1 MYARLAAAKCSENME
16 SLNSAAHFCAHS
28 AFTLGWRVG
37 VDIGGAFTDLLALNE
52 ETGEL
57 KWVKIESTPKDYS
70 QAVRET
76 LSRSKLDLSKTRHLV
91 HGQTVVINTIITRSG
106 SKVGLVTTDGFDI
119 LEIGRANRRDLF
131 NLKYSKPEPFVPRYL
146 TAGVK
151 ERIGADGNIIT
162 PLDGDEVKRAVKE
175 LSGKG
180 CNAIA
185 VSLINSYA
193 NPIHEQK
200 AGEIAVST
208 LEQASL
214 RPFVTLGHELSRE
227 WREYERTSTAVLN
240 AYVQPE
246 LDAYVTVIENTLS
259 RMNFKGT
266 FFVMLAAA
274 GMATST
280 FAKKY
285 PIFTVEG
292 GPVAG
297 IVGGT
302 VLAEILGYRD
312 LIVLD
317 GGSTTTKA
325 GLVKGLLPRI
335 TTEYYVD
342 RDRFRPGY
350 PLKVPVVE
358 VIEVGNGGT
367 SIAWVDDVGALKVGP
382 KATGADPG
390 PVCYGKGGLEPTLTD
405 AYVIAGYL
413 NSKYLLGGELEIHR
427 DMAEKA
433 LMKLASKFSVSAE
446 EMADAIIRVSND
458 QAAHVIRLVSVQK
471 GFDPREFTLIAHGG
485 SGPMFAPFI
494 ATELQIPRI
503 VVPAIPAGVFNA
515 WGMLVADI
523 RHDIV
528 HTDVMKIGDKQTAAA
543 HIDDIFNGLEKRLQD
558 TFKSERIDISTVSTI
573 RYGDMRYYGQ
583 EHTIKVPLMSG
594 KITSKE
600 IGEIEERFIEAHR
613 REYGFI
619 LENDPVEM
627 VNFHVAGLS
636 KVKRPSLQK
645 LSEKGRSMAKALK
658 EEREVYLG
666 RDKRTR
672 KLPIYQKDRL
682 PLNKPLKGPAIVEE
696 ITSTIVITEGFKAI
710 VDKYGNVIL
719 TRK

>member
-1 MYARLAAAKCSENME
+1 M
-16 SLNSAAHFCAHS
+16 
-28 AFTLGWRVG
+28 GWRVG
-37 VDIGGAFTDLLALNE
+37 VDIGGAFTDLLALND

-57 KWVKIESTPKDYS
+57 KWAKVESTPKDYS
-70 QAVRET
+70 EAVRET
-76 LSRSKLDLSKTRHLV
+76 LSRSKLDLSETRHLV

-131 NLKYSKPEPFVPRYL
+131 NLKYRKPEPFVPRYL
-146 TAGVK
+146 TAWVK
-151 ERIGADGNIIT
+151 ERIGADGKIIT
-162 PLDGDEVKRAVKE
+162 PLDENEVKRAVKE

-180 CNAIA
+180 CSAIA
-185 VSLINSYA
+185 VSFINSYA
-193 NPIHEQK
+193 NPLHEQK
-200 AGEIAVST
+200 AGEVAVDT
-208 LEQASL
+208 LQEAGL

-246 LDAYVTVIENTLS
+246 LDAYVTVLENTLS
-259 RMNFKGT
+259 KMNFKGT

-274 GMATST
+274 GMATSS

-297 IVGGT
+297 IVGAT
-302 VLAEILGYRD
+302 ALAEILGYSD

-335 TTEYYVD
+335 TTEYHVD

-350 PLKVPVVE
+350 PVKVPVVE
-358 VIEVGNGGT
+358 VVEVGNGGT

-382 KATGADPG
+382 RAAGADPG
-390 PVCYGKGGLEPTLTD
+390 PVCYGKGGSEPTLTD
-405 AYVIAGYL
+405 AYVVAGYL
-413 NSKYLLGGELEIHR
+413 NPQYLLGGELKIHR
-427 DMAEKA
+427 DMAENA
-433 LMKLASKFSVSAE
+433 LTKLASKFSVSLE

-471 GFDPREFTLIAHGG
+471 GFDPRDFTLIAHGG

-503 VVPAIPAGVFNA
+503 VVPSIPAGVFNA

-528 HTDVMKIGDKQTAAA
+528 HTHVMKISDREAAA
-543 HIDDIFNGLEKRLQD
+543 PLIDQPFRSLEERLLD
-558 TFKSERIDISTVSTI
+558 TFKSEGIDVSSVSAI

-594 KITSKE
+594 RISPKE
-600 IGEIEERFIEAHR
+600 MGEIERRFIDAHR
-613 REYGFI
+613 REYGFV
-619 LENDPVEM
+619 LENNPVEI
-627 VNFHVAGLS
+627 VNFHVAGIS

-645 LSEKGRSMAKALK
+645 LSDKGRSMTKALK
-658 EEREVYLG
+658 EEREIYLG
-666 RDKRTR
+666 RVKKTK
-672 KLPIYQKDRL
+672 KLPIYQKDAL
-682 PLNKPLKGPAIVEE
+682 PLSKPFKGPAIIEE
-696 ITSTIVITEGFKAI
+696 VTSTIVVTEDFKAI
-710 VDKYGNVIL
+710 MDKFGNVIL
-719 TRK
+719 TKR

>member
-1 MYARLAAAKCSENME
+1 
-16 SLNSAAHFCAHS
+16 
-28 AFTLGWRVG
+28 LGWRVG

-57 KWVKIESTPKDYS
+57 KWVKVESTPKDYS

-76 LSRSKLDLSKTRHLV
+76 LSRSKLDLSETRHLV

-131 NLKYSKPEPFVPRYL
+131 NLKYGKPEPFVPRYL
-146 TAGVK
+146 TLGVK

-180 CNAIA
+180 CIAIA

-259 RMNFKGT
+259 KMNFKGT

-302 VLAEILGYRD
+302 VLAEILGYSD

-382 KATGADPG
+382 KAAGADPG

-503 VVPAIPAGVFNA
+503 VPAIPAGVFNA

-543 HIDDIFNGLEKRLQD
+543 HIDDIFSGLEKRLQD

-696 ITSTIVITEGFKAI
+696 ITSTIVITDGFKAI

>member
-1 MYARLAAAKCSENME
+1 M
-16 SLNSAAHFCAHS
+16 
-28 AFTLGWRVG
+28 GWRVG

-57 KWVKIESTPKDYS
+57 KWVKVESTPKDYS

-76 LSRSKLDLSKTRHLV
+76 LSRSKLDLSETRHLV

-131 NLKYSKPEPFVPRYL
+131 NLKYGKPEPFVPRYL
-146 TAGVK
+146 TLGVK

-180 CNAIA
+180 CIAIA

-259 RMNFKGT
+259 KMNFKGT

-302 VLAEILGYRD
+302 VLAEILGYSD

-382 KATGADPG
+382 KAAGADPG

-543 HIDDIFNGLEKRLQD
+543 HIDDIFSGLEKRLQD
-558 TFKSERIDISTVSTI
+558 TFKSERIDISTVTTI

-666 RDKRTR
+666 RDKRSR

-696 ITSTIVITEGFKAI
+696 ITSTIVITDGFKAI

>member
-1 MYARLAAAKCSENME
+1 MTIYKIGFGKYLRTVESLKCSALFSDRWALVM
-16 SLNSAAHFCAHS
+16 
-28 AFTLGWRVG
+28 GWRIG

-52 ETGEL
+52 ESGEL
-57 KWVKIESTPKDYS
+57 KWVKVESTPKDYS
-70 QAVRET
+70 EAVRET
-76 LSRSKLDLSKTRHLV
+76 LSRSKLDLSETRQLV

-119 LEIGRANRRDLF
+119 LDIGRANRRDLF

-151 ERIGADGNIIT
+151 ERIGADGSIIL
-162 PLDGDEVKRAVKE
+162 PLVESDIERAVKE
-175 LSGKG
+175 LSDKG

-185 VSLINSYA
+185 VSFINSYA

-200 AGEIAVST
+200 AGKVAVSA
-208 LEQASL
+208 LEHASL

-246 LDAYVTVIENTLS
+246 LDAYVSTLENTLS
-259 RMNFKGT
+259 KMNFKGT

-302 VLAEILGYRD
+302 VLAEILGYKD

-382 KATGADPG
+382 KAAGADPG

-405 AYVIAGYL
+405 AYVVAGYL
-413 NSKYLLGGELEIHR
+413 NPKYLLGGELRIHH

-433 LMKLASKFSVSAE
+433 LTKLAGKFGVSGE
-446 EMADAIIRVSND
+446 EIADAIIRVSND

-471 GFDPREFTLIAHGG
+471 GFDPRDFTLITHGG

-494 ATELQIPRI
+494 AAELQIPRI

-528 HTDVMKIGDKQTAAA
+528 HTDVMKIADKEIAAA
-543 HIDDIFNGLEKRLQD
+543 RIDEIFSGLERRLQD

-594 KITSKE
+594 RITSKE
-600 IGEIEERFIEAHR
+600 VGEIEKRFINAHR
-613 REYGFI
+613 REYGFV
-619 LENDPVEM
+619 LESDPVEM
-627 VNFHVAGLS
+627 VNYHVAGIS
-636 KVKRPSLQK
+636 RVKRPTLQK
-645 LSEKGRSMAKALK
+645 LSNKGRSISKALK

-666 RDKRTR
+666 REKKIRR
-672 KLPIYQKDRL
+672 LPIYQKDYL
-682 PLNKPLKGPAIVEE
+682 PLNKSLMGPAIVEE
-696 ITSTIVITEGFKAI
+696 VTSTIVITDDFRAI
-710 VDKYGNVIL
+710 VDRFGNVIL
-719 TRK
+719 TR

>member
-1 MYARLAAAKCSENME
+1 
-16 SLNSAAHFCAHS
+16 
-28 AFTLGWRVG
+28 LGWRVG

-57 KWVKIESTPKDYS
+57 KWVKVESTPKDYS

-76 LSRSKLDLSKTRHLV
+76 LSRSKLDLSETRHLV

-131 NLKYSKPEPFVPRYL
+131 NLKYGKPEPFVPRYL
-146 TAGVK
+146 TLGVK

-180 CNAIA
+180 CIAIA

-259 RMNFKGT
+259 KMNFKGT

-302 VLAEILGYRD
+302 VLAEILGYSD

-382 KATGADPG
+382 KAAGADPG

-543 HIDDIFNGLEKRLQD
+543 HIDDIFSGLEKRLQD

-696 ITSTIVITEGFKAI
+696 ITSTIVITDGFKAI

>member
-1 MYARLAAAKCSENME
+1 MLAKCSENVK
-16 SLNSAAHFCAHS
+16 SLNSAAQFFAHS
-28 AFTLGWRVG
+28 VFILGWRVG

-57 KWVKIESTPKDYS
+57 KWVKVESTPKDYS

-76 LSRSKLDLSKTRHLV
+76 LSRSKLDLSETRHLV

-106 SKVGLVTTDGFDI
+106 AKVGLVTTDGFDI

-146 TAGVK
+146 TVGVK
-151 ERIGADGNIIT
+151 ERIGADGNVIT
-162 PLDGDEVKRAVKE
+162 PLDGNEVKRAVKE

-180 CNAIA
+180 CKAIA

-193 NPIHEQK
+193 NPIHEQN
-200 AGEIAVST
+200 AGKIAVGA
-208 LEQASL
+208 LEQAGL
-214 RPFVTLGHELSRE
+214 RPFVTLGHELTRE

-246 LDAYVTVIENTLS
+246 LDAYVTVLENTLS
-259 RMNFKGT
+259 KMNFKGT

-302 VLAEILGYRD
+302 VLAEILGYSD

-382 KATGADPG
+382 KAAGADPG

-405 AYVIAGYL
+405 AYVLAGYL
-413 NSKYLLGGELEIHR
+413 NPHYLLGGELEIHR

-528 HTDVMKIGDKQTAAA
+528 HTDVLKIGDKQTAAA
-543 HIDDIFNGLEKRLQD
+543 HIDDIFRGLEKRLQD
-558 TFKSERIDISTVSTI
+558 TFKSERIDISTISTI

-600 IGEIEERFIEAHR
+600 IGEIEKRFIEAHR
-613 REYGFI
+613 REYGFV
-619 LENDPVEM
+619 LENDPVEL

-645 LSEKGRSMAKALK
+645 LSHKGRNMAKALK

-666 RDKRTR
+666 REKRTR

-682 PLNKPLKGPAIVEE
+682 PLNKSLKGPAIVEE
-696 ITSTIVITEGFKAI
+696 TTSTIVITEGFKAI

>member
-1 MYARLAAAKCSENME
+1 M
-16 SLNSAAHFCAHS
+16 
-28 AFTLGWRVG
+28 GWRIG

-52 ETGEL
+52 ESGEL
-57 KWVKIESTPKDYS
+57 KWVKVESTPKDYS
-70 QAVRET
+70 EAVRET
-76 LSRSKLDLSKTRHLV
+76 LSRSKLDLSETRQLV

-119 LEIGRANRRDLF
+119 LGIGRANRRDLF

-151 ERIGADGNIIT
+151 ERIGADGSIIL
-162 PLDGDEVKRAVKE
+162 PLVESDIERAVKE
-175 LSGKG
+175 LSDKG

-185 VSLINSYA
+185 VSFINSYA

-200 AGEIAVST
+200 AGKVAVSA
-208 LEQASL
+208 LEHASL

-246 LDAYVTVIENTLS
+246 LDAYVSTLENTLS
-259 RMNFKGT
+259 KMNFKGT

-302 VLAEILGYRD
+302 VLAEILGYKD

-382 KATGADPG
+382 KAAGADPG

-405 AYVIAGYL
+405 AYVVAGYL
-413 NSKYLLGGELEIHR
+413 NPKYLLGGELRIHH

-433 LMKLASKFSVSAE
+433 LTKLAGKFGVSAE
-446 EMADAIIRVSND
+446 EIADAIIRVSND

-471 GFDPREFTLIAHGG
+471 GFDPRDFTLITHGG

-494 ATELQIPRI
+494 AAELQIPRI

-528 HTDVMKIGDKQTAAA
+528 HTDVMKIADKEIAAA
-543 HIDDIFNGLEKRLQD
+543 RIDEIFSGLERRLQD

-594 KITSKE
+594 RITSKE
-600 IGEIEERFIEAHR
+600 VGEIEKRFINAHR
-613 REYGFI
+613 REYGFV
-619 LENDPVEM
+619 LESDPVEM
-627 VNFHVAGLS
+627 VNYHVAGIS
-636 KVKRPSLQK
+636 RVKRPTLQK
-645 LSEKGRSMAKALK
+645 LSNKGRSISKALK

-666 RDKRTR
+666 REKKIRR
-672 KLPIYQKDRL
+672 LPIYQKDYL
-682 PLNKPLKGPAIVEE
+682 PLNKSLMGPAIVEE
-696 ITSTIVITEGFKAI
+696 VTSTIVITDDFRAI
-710 VDKYGNVIL
+710 VDRFGNVIL
-719 TRK
+719 TRR

>member
-1 MYARLAAAKCSENME
+1 
-16 SLNSAAHFCAHS
+16 
-28 AFTLGWRVG
+28 LGWRVG

-57 KWVKIESTPKDYS
+57 KWVKVESTPKDYS
-70 QAVRET
+70 QAVQAT
-76 LSRSKLDLSKTRHLV
+76 LSRSKLDLSETRHLV

-131 NLKYSKPEPFVPRYL
+131 NLKYAKPEPFVPRYL
-146 TAGVK
+146 TIGVK
-151 ERIGADGNIIT
+151 ERIGADGKIIL
-162 PLDGDEVKRAVKE
+162 PINDGDIERAVKD
-175 LSGKG
+175 LNGKG
-180 CNAIA
+180 CSAIA
-185 VSLINSYA
+185 ISFINSYA
-193 NPIHEQK
+193 NPVHEQK
-200 AGEIAVST
+200 AGEIAVNT
-208 LEQASL
+208 LAQAGKT
-214 RPFVTLGHELSRE
+214 PFVTLGNELSRE

-246 LDAYVTVIENTLS
+246 LDAYVSVLENTLS
-259 RMNFKGT
+259 KMNFKGI

-280 FAKKY
+280 FARKY

-302 VLAEILGYRD
+302 VLAEILGYSD

-335 TTEYYVD
+335 TTDYYVD

-390 PVCYGKGGLEPTLTD
+390 PACYGHGGLEPTLTD
-405 AYVIAGYL
+405 AYVVAGYL
-413 NSKYLLGGELEIHR
+413 NPKHLLGGELEVHR
-427 DMAEKA
+427 DMAETA
-433 LMKLASKFSVSAE
+433 LMKLATKFNVSAE
-446 EMADAIIRVSND
+446 EMADAIIRISND
-458 QAAHVIRLVSVQK
+458 QAAHVIRVVSIQK

-528 HTDVMKIGDKQTAAA
+528 HTDVMKIGDEISSAAR
-543 HIDDIFNGLEKRLQD
+543 IDGIFSDLDKKLQD
-558 TFKSERIDISTVSTI
+558 TFKSERIDVSTVSTI

-594 KITSKE
+594 KVTSRE
-600 IGEIEERFIEAHR
+600 VGEIEKRFIEAHR
-613 REYGFI
+613 REYGFV

-636 KVKRPSLQK
+636 RVKRPSLQK
-645 LSEKGRSMAKALK
+645 LSGKGRSMAKALV
-658 EEREVYLG
+658 EERSVYLG
-666 RDKRTR
+666 RDKKTR

-682 PLNKPLKGPAIVEE
+682 PFNKSLKGPAIVEE
-696 ITSTIVITEGFKAI
+696 VTSTIVVTEGFKAI

-719 TRK
+719 NRK

>member
-1 MYARLAAAKCSENME
+1 M
-16 SLNSAAHFCAHS
+16 
-28 AFTLGWRVG
+28 GWRVG
-37 VDIGGAFTDLLALNE
+37 VDIGGAFTDLLALDE
-52 ETGEL
+52 KTGEL

-70 QAVRET
+70 EAVRET
-76 LSRSKLDLSKTRHLV
+76 LSRSKLDLSETRQLV

-131 NLKYSKPEPFVPRYL
+131 NLKYRKPEPFVPRYL
-146 TAGVK
+146 TAWVK
-151 ERIGADGNIIT
+151 ERIGADGKIIT
-162 PLDGDEVKRAVKE
+162 QLDESEIKRAVKE
-175 LSGKG
+175 LSEKG
-180 CNAIA
+180 CDAIA
-185 VSLINSYA
+185 VSFINSYM
-193 NPIHEQK
+193 NPLHEQK
-200 AGEIAVST
+200 AGEVAVRA
-208 LEQASL
+208 LKEASL

-246 LDAYVTVIENTLS
+246 LDAYVTVLENTLS
-259 RMNFKGT
+259 KMNFKGT

-302 VLAEILGYRD
+302 ALAEILGYSD

-335 TTEYYVD
+335 TTEYHVD

-382 KATGADPG
+382 KAAGADPG
-390 PVCYGKGGLEPTLTD
+390 PVCYGKGGSEPTLTD
-405 AYVIAGYL
+405 AYVVAGYL
-413 NSKYLLGGELEIHR
+413 NPKYLLGGELKIHR

-433 LMKLASKFSVSAE
+433 LTNLASKFSVSVE

-523 RHDIV
+523 RHDMV
-528 HTDVMKIGDKQTAAA
+528 HTHVMKIGDRRTAAA
-543 HIDDIFNGLEKRLQD
+543 VIDEIFSGLEERLLD
-558 TFKSERIDISTVSTI
+558 TFKSERIDISTVSAI

-583 EHTIKVPLMSG
+583 EHTIKVPLLSG

-600 IGEIEERFIEAHR
+600 IGEIEKRFIEAHK

-619 LENDPVEM
+619 LENNPVEI
-627 VNFHVAGLS
+627 VNFHVAGIS

-645 LSEKGRSMAKALK
+645 LSEKDRSMSKALK
-658 EEREVYLG
+658 EERQVYLG
-666 RDKRTR
+666 RDKKSKR
-672 KLPIYQKDRL
+672 LPIYQKDGL
-682 PLNKPLKGPAIVEE
+682 PLNRSFKGPAIVEE
-696 ITSTIVITEGFKAI
+696 MTSTIVITEDFKAI
-710 VDKYGNVIL
+710 VDKFGNVIL